1 MCGRIYLAM
10 SNDLNLNNKILEFQN
25 VSKKY
30 DDDPTVRLSDIN
42 FSVFKNEFICL
53 VGPSGC
59 GKSTIL
65 EITAGIEKNS
75 SGKVLC
81 DSKISMVFQN
91 GALLPWLTVSQN
103 IALALESLAISNDK
117 IEVEVKK
124 YLTMMKL
131 ENFADIYPTNLSGG
145 QRQRVG
151 IARALAVHP
160 ELLLLD
166 EPFSA
171 LDEKTSAELYEDL
184 LKICKEMNIA
194 VLMTTH
200 KIEEVVTLADRVLVV
215 ANGKILKDIVINI
228 PHPRRNSE
236 LLFIKSVNEIRTVLF
251 AE

>member
-75 SGKVLC
+75 SGKVFC

-215 ANGKILKDIVINI
+215 ANGKILKDIAINI
-228 PHPRRNSE
+228 PYPRRNSE